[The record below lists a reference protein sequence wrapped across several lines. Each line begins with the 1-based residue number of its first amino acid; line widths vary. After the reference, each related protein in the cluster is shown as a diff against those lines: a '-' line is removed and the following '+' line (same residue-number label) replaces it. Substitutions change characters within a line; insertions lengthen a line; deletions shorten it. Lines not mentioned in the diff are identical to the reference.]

1 MITEKSL
8 KEIFK
13 FNICRWRTSITLIEK
28 NCIITR
34 GYLIEDL
41 IENLSFPEVIFLLLM
56 GDLPSKNKS
65 KMLNAILVSFC
76 DHGVT
81 PPSTQVAR
89 LTRSTGSSLN
99 ASLAAGLLAFGEN
112 HAGAI
117 EKAMKL
123 FQETISICKSQKDI
137 PVLAEKI
144 VEEHLQMGKKIPGYG
159 HRYHQKDPRATK
171 ILKIAKELKCTG
183 PHTQLAKEIEKILYN
198 SKKIHLNIDGAN
210 AAILSD
216 IGFHWST
223 GTGIFMIG
231 RLPGLIAH
239 INEES
244 QEEPFRKTLKLEEIQ
259 YHGKKPNKKMQNSK
273 TPFNALSVISTQQS
287 LK

>member
-13 FNICRWRTSITLIEK
+13 VNICRWKTAITLIEK
-28 NCIITR
+28 DCIITR

-41 IENLSFPEVIFLLLM
+41 IENYSFAEVIFLLLM
-56 GDLPSKNKS
+56 GELPSKNKS

-99 ASLAAGLLAFGEN
+99 TSLAAGLLAFGEN

-123 FQETISICKSQKDI
+123 FQETINSCKSHKDI

-144 VEEHLQMGKKIPGYG
+144 VEEHLEKGKKVPGYG
-159 HRYHQKDPRATK
+159 HRYHHKDPRATK
-171 ILKIAKELKCTG
+171 ILKIGKELKCTG
-183 PHTQLAKEIEKILYN
+183 PHTELAKEIEKILYN

-239 INEES
+239 INEEA
-244 QEEPFRKTLKLEEIQ
+244 QEKPFRKTLKLEEIQ
-259 YHGKKPNKKMQNSK
+259 YHGKKPKKKLQNQK
-273 TPFNALSVISTQQS
+273 INFSVPSSISTQ
-287 LK
+287 KNF